1 MNEEPPSSP
10 GQGDADPHR
19 GLNPTKRHGWQF
31 WAIFP
36 GLCLASVLCA
46 LDSTILST
54 ALPTITADLNSSSS
68 YVWIINAYTVTFTA
82 IQPFYGQFA
91 DIFGRKSATI
101 IAICFF
107 LLGGGICAGAGHTS
121 MLISGRAVQG
131 LGGGGLSILPA
142 MVVCDLVSLRERQK
156 YTGLIYG
163 AFAIGTFIGPV
174 VGGSMVEHIGWRW
187 IFWLNLPIGGLALLS
202 VILFFRVSHVRSGPT
217 MSNLGKI
224 DYFGNT
230 LLIGAITS
238 ILIALSGT
246 SVERPW
252 ESWQRLVPLLLG
264 FMALPLYMIFEN
276 SPFCKQPTTP
286 LRLFSHR
293 TSSLAFLLTFLHGI
307 LLYWAS
313 YFLPVYFQA
322 VLKDSPQESGIHTL
336 AAAIPMVPFGIL
348 GGFWIAKVGH
358 YRLNQIL
365 GFALSTIAIGCFSIL
380 DQNSSTVVWVILQIV
395 FAAGAGIVLTATLPA
410 IQAPLP
416 ESDVATAT
424 ATWGFI
430 QSLGF
435 ICGVAIPSSIFEA
448 KFRSMIYTI
457 DDDGLKKL
465 LRAGG
470 AYEHASK
477 AFITSLSDKL
487 QMQVVKLFVV
497 SLKLVWEVGLAFA
510 IFGLLA
516 SFFVQDI
523 ELRSNLETD
532 FGYGG
537 ETEAIKTEKSP
548 ADLLQL

>member
-10 GQGDADPHR
+10 GQGNSDSHPEP
-19 GLNPTKRHGWQF
+19 NPTKRHGWQF

-68 YVWIINAYTVTFTA
+68 YIWIINAYTVTFTA

-107 LLGGGICAGAGHTS
+107 LLGSGICAGAGHTS

-142 MVVCDLVSLRERQK
+142 MVRQK

-246 SVERPW
+246 NVERPW

-264 FMALPLYMIFEN
+264 FMALLFYMILEN

-365 GFALSTIAIGCFSIL
+365 GFTLATITIGCFSIL
-380 DQNSSTVVWVILQIV
+380 DQDSSTVIV

-416 ESDVATAT
+416 ESDIATAT

-435 ICGVAIPSSIFEA
+435 VCGVAIPSSIFEA

-457 DDDGLKKL
+457 DDDSSKKVF
-465 LRAGG
+465 RAGG

-477 AFITSLSDKL
+477 AFITSLSEEL
-487 QMQVVKLFVV
+487 QTQVVKLFVV

-523 ELRSNLETD
+523 ELRSNLEK
-532 FGYGG
+532 GL
-537 ETEAIKTEKSP
+537 KLLKLKSLRLTFC
-548 ADLLQL
+548 DCKLMYTVSL

>member
-1 MNEEPPSSP
+1 MNEQPSP
-10 GQGDADPHR
+10 GEGNSYSHPEP
-19 GLNPTKRHGWQF
+19 NPTKRHGWQF
-31 WAIFP
+31 WGIFP
-36 GLCLASVLCA
+36 GFCLASVLCA

-54 ALPTITADLNSSSS
+54 ALPTITAELKSLSS

-91 DIFGRKSATI
+91 DIFGRKIATI
-101 IAICFF
+101 IAIYFF
-107 LLGGGICAGAGHTS
+107 LLGSGICARAGHTS

-131 LGGGGLSILPA
+131 PGGGGLSILPA
-142 MVVCDLVSLRERQK
+142 MVVCDLVSLRDRQN

-187 IFWLNLPIGGLALLS
+187 ILWLNLPIGGLALFS
-202 VILFFRVSHVRSGPT
+202 VIFFFRPSHVRSGPII
-217 MSNLGKI
+217 SNLGKI

-230 LLIGAITS
+230 LLIGAIAS

-246 SVERPW
+246 NVERPW
-252 ESWQRLVPLLLG
+252 ESWQRLLPLLLG

-276 SPFCKQPTTP
+276 SPFCKRPTTP
-286 LRLFSHR
+286 LRLFSRR

-307 LLYWAS
+307 LLYLAS

-322 VLKDSPQESGIHTL
+322 VLKDSLQESGIHTL
-336 AAAIPMVPFGIL
+336 AAAIPMVPFGIF

-365 GFALSTIAIGCFSIL
+365 GFALATIAIGSFSIL
-380 DQNSSTVVWVILQIV
+380 DQNSSTAVWAILQIV

-416 ESDVATAT
+416 KSDVATAT

-430 QSLGF
+430 HSLGF
-435 ICGVAIPSSIFEA
+435 VCGVAIPSSIFEA
-448 KFRSMIYTI
+448 KFRSMVYTI
-457 DDDGLKKL
+457 DDDGSKKM

-477 AFITSLSDKL
+477 AFITSLSEEL
-487 QMQVVKLFVV
+487 RTQVVRLFAV

-516 SFFVQDI
+516 SLFVQDI
-523 ELRSNLETD
+523 ELRSNLETNY
-532 FGYGG
+532 GYG
-537 ETEAIKTEKSP
+537 EESEATKTENSTIYLP
-548 ADLLQL
+548 QL

>member
-1 MNEEPPSSP
+1 MNEQPSP
-10 GQGDADPHR
+10 GEGNSDSHPEP
-19 GLNPTKRHGWQF
+19 NPIKRHGWQF

-54 ALPTITADLNSSSS
+54 ALPTITAELKSSSS
-68 YVWIINAYTVTFTA
+68 YVWIINAYTL
-82 IQPFYGQFA
+82 FYGQFA

-107 LLGGGICAGAGHTS
+107 LLGSGICTGAGHIS

-163 AFAIGTFIGPV
+163 ASAIGTFIGPV
-174 VGGSMVEHIGWRW
+174 VGGSMVELIGWRW
-187 IFWLNLPIGGLALLS
+187 IFWLNLPIGGLALFS
-202 VILFFRVSHVRSGPT
+202 VIFFFRVSHVHSGPT
-217 MSNLGKI
+217 ISNLGKI

-246 SVERPW
+246 NVERPW
-252 ESWQRLVPLLLG
+252 ESCQRLLPLLLG
-264 FMALPLYMIFEN
+264 LMALPLYMIFEN
-276 SPFCKQPTTP
+276 SPFCKRPTTP

-293 TSSLAFLLTFLHGI
+293 TS
-307 LLYWAS
+307 
-313 YFLPVYFQA
+313 YFLPVYLQA
-322 VLKDSPQESGIHTL
+322 ALKDSPQESGIHTL
-336 AAAIPMVPFGIL
+336 AAAIPMIPFGIL

-358 YRLNQIL
+358 YRLNQIF
-365 GFALSTIAIGCFSIL
+365 GFALATIAVGCFGIL
-380 DQNSSTVVWVILQIV
+380 DQNSSTAVWVILQIV
-395 FAAGAGIVLTATLPA
+395 FAAGAGIVLTAALPA

-430 QSLGF
+430 QCLGF
-435 ICGVAIPSSIFEA
+435 VCGVAVPSSIFEA
-448 KFRSMIYTI
+448 KFRSVIYTI
-457 DDDGLKKL
+457 DDDSLKKVF
-465 LRAGG
+465 RAGG

-477 AFITSLSDKL
+477 AFITSLSEE
-487 QMQVVKLFVV
+487 F
-497 SLKLVWEVGLAFA
+497 LKLVWEVELAFA

-516 SFFVQDI
+516 SLFV
-523 ELRSNLETD
+523 NLETS
-532 FGYGG
+532 YGHG
-537 ETEAIKTEKSP
+537 EEIEAAKTEKSTIG
-548 ADLLQL
+548 LLQL